1 MSKKHEEPAH
11 LIASLYDTCAELM
24 ALARL
29 LENERPEHQDL
40 TDDEIE
46 EKRGL
51 GIIVRRI
58 AKQVREYGRILDEWT
73 VRKGDRK

>member
-1 MSKKHEEPAH
+1 MSKKRAKPAH
-11 LIASLYDTCAELM
+11 LIAPLYDTGVELM
-24 ALARL
+24 ALAWL